1 MGRQISDSI
10 TRGPSV
16 SLTVNDVAVTACA
29 GETLAAALFANET
42 IVFNRTHG
50 GEARAPF
57 CNMGTCFE
65 CQVRVARPGSSTY
78 RWLRACVT
86 PVEDGMAV
94 RTGTRLDTPEEDGMA
109 VLTGTRLQT
118 PEEA

>member
-10 TRGPSV
+10 RRGPPV
-16 SLTVNDVAVTACA
+16 SLTVNGVAVTACA
-29 GETLAAALFANET
+29 GETLAAALLANET
-42 IVFNRTHG
+42 IIFNRTQSG
-50 GEARAPF
+50 QARAPF

-65 CQVRVARPGSSTY
+65 CQVQVAWRGSSTF

-94 RTGTRLDTPEEDGMA
+94 RTGA
-109 VLTGTRLQT
+109 CLQT
-118 PEEA
+118 SEEA